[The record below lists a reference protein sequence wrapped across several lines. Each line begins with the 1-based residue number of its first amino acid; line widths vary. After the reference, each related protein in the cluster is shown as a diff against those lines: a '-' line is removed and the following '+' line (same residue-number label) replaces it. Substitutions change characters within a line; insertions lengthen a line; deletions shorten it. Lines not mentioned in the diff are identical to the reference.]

1 MAKNAQKLSSKY
13 LVQGIGAKLVS
24 NCEQNMSYNKSWQFF
39 GRKKDVYINRL
50 DNVIFGMWMCKFY
63 RPEHNTKG
71 GGTSWNW
78 ILMVFKYRNEIY
90 QKVELKE

>member
-50 DNVIFGMWMCKFY
+50 DNVIFGM
-63 RPEHNTKG
+63 
-71 GGTSWNW
+71 
-78 ILMVFKYRNEIY
+78 
-90 QKVELKE
+90 